1 MRVRPEV
8 TRSHSDD
15 EVYSAVPTEELDR
28 QPLFDLRTRMVVWL
42 LCLLFFGLVY
52 LGLYSSS
59 I

>member
-1 MRVRPEV
+1 MRLRPQV
-8 TRSHSDD
+8 TRSHGDD
-15 EVYSAVPTEELDR
+15 EVYSAVPNEDLDR

-52 LGLYSSS
+52 PGFNASG